1 MDFLGVNAQ
10 LLGGFKY
17 TLLIF
22 FITLIA
28 AIPLGLPIALG
39 SMSRFK
45 PLRWISRA
53 FVWVIRGTPLMLQIM
68 VVFYVPGL
76 VFGTPFR
83 SRIIAVIIAFIINYA
98 AYFSEIYRGGIES
111 IPAGQYE
118 AGQVLGLTKTQTF
131 FKVVL
136 FQVVKR
142 IMAPMSNEVITLVK
156 DTSLANVIAV
166 GELIMSAQNIVK
178 VYAIIWPLFYTAIF
192 YLIFCGVLTLLFNAL
207 EKKLLQRLTMA
218 ILEVKDLKK
227 SFGDSDVLKGISFS
241 LEEKNVLAIIGSSGS
256 GKTTLLR
263 CINMLETADSGS
275 ITVDGGV
282 VFDSDRT
289 EKLTAEQK
297 RENQLKIGLVFQSFN
312 LFPQYTALENVTL
325 AAKIH
330 AKNRPDFKQNRKA
343 ILAEIEENGKA
354 LLKKVGLSDKMNNYP
369 CELSGGQQQ
378 RVSIAR
384 AMALKPKILFFDE
397 PTSALD
403 PELTGEILKVIK
415 DLAAEKMTM
424 VIVTHEM
431 NFAREAADR
440 IIFMDNGVIEEEGTP
455 EEVFDNP
462 KSERTREFIAGYSD

>member
-22 FITLIA
+22 FITLVS

-111 IPAGQYE
+111 IPVGQYE

-207 EKKLLQRLTMA
+207 EKKL
-218 ILEVKDLKK
+218 
-227 SFGDSDVLKGISFS
+227 
-241 LEEKNVLAIIGSSGS
+241 
-256 GKTTLLR
+256 
-263 CINMLETADSGS
+263 
-275 ITVDGGV
+275 
-282 VFDSDRT
+282 
-289 EKLTAEQK
+289 
-297 RENQLKIGLVFQSFN
+297 
-312 LFPQYTALENVTL
+312 
-325 AAKIH
+325 
-330 AKNRPDFKQNRKA
+330 
-343 ILAEIEENGKA
+343 
-354 LLKKVGLSDKMNNYP
+354 NYYR
-369 CELSGGQQQ
+369 G
-378 RVSIAR
+378 
-384 AMALKPKILFFDE
+384 
-397 PTSALD
+397 
-403 PELTGEILKVIK
+403 
-415 DLAAEKMTM
+415 
-424 VIVTHEM
+424 
-431 NFAREAADR
+431 
-440 IIFMDNGVIEEEGTP
+440 
-455 EEVFDNP
+455 
-462 KSERTREFIAGYSD
+462 

>member
-1 MDFLGVNAQ
+1 MDFLSVNAQ

-22 FITLIA
+22 FITLVA

-111 IPAGQYE
+111 IPVGQYE

-166 GELIMSAQNIVK
+166 GELILSAQNIVK

-207 EKKLLQRLTMA
+207 EKKL
-218 ILEVKDLKK
+218 
-227 SFGDSDVLKGISFS
+227 
-241 LEEKNVLAIIGSSGS
+241 
-256 GKTTLLR
+256 
-263 CINMLETADSGS
+263 
-275 ITVDGGV
+275 
-282 VFDSDRT
+282 
-289 EKLTAEQK
+289 
-297 RENQLKIGLVFQSFN
+297 
-312 LFPQYTALENVTL
+312 
-325 AAKIH
+325 
-330 AKNRPDFKQNRKA
+330 
-343 ILAEIEENGKA
+343 
-354 LLKKVGLSDKMNNYP
+354 NYYR
-369 CELSGGQQQ
+369 G
-378 RVSIAR
+378 
-384 AMALKPKILFFDE
+384 
-397 PTSALD
+397 
-403 PELTGEILKVIK
+403 
-415 DLAAEKMTM
+415 
-424 VIVTHEM
+424 
-431 NFAREAADR
+431 
-440 IIFMDNGVIEEEGTP
+440 
-455 EEVFDNP
+455 
-462 KSERTREFIAGYSD
+462 

>member
-28 AIPLGLPIALG
+28 AIPLGLPIGLG

-207 EKKLLQRLTMA
+207 EKKL
-218 ILEVKDLKK
+218 
-227 SFGDSDVLKGISFS
+227 
-241 LEEKNVLAIIGSSGS
+241 
-256 GKTTLLR
+256 
-263 CINMLETADSGS
+263 
-275 ITVDGGV
+275 
-282 VFDSDRT
+282 
-289 EKLTAEQK
+289 
-297 RENQLKIGLVFQSFN
+297 
-312 LFPQYTALENVTL
+312 
-325 AAKIH
+325 
-330 AKNRPDFKQNRKA
+330 
-343 ILAEIEENGKA
+343 
-354 LLKKVGLSDKMNNYP
+354 NYYR
-369 CELSGGQQQ
+369 G
-378 RVSIAR
+378 
-384 AMALKPKILFFDE
+384 
-397 PTSALD
+397 
-403 PELTGEILKVIK
+403 
-415 DLAAEKMTM
+415 
-424 VIVTHEM
+424 
-431 NFAREAADR
+431 
-440 IIFMDNGVIEEEGTP
+440 
-455 EEVFDNP
+455 
-462 KSERTREFIAGYSD
+462 

>member
-22 FITLIA
+22 FITLVA

-111 IPAGQYE
+111 IPVGQYE

-192 YLIFCGVLTLLFNAL
+192 YLIFCGVLTLLSNAL
-207 EKKLLQRLTMA
+207 EKKL
-218 ILEVKDLKK
+218 
-227 SFGDSDVLKGISFS
+227 
-241 LEEKNVLAIIGSSGS
+241 
-256 GKTTLLR
+256 
-263 CINMLETADSGS
+263 
-275 ITVDGGV
+275 
-282 VFDSDRT
+282 
-289 EKLTAEQK
+289 
-297 RENQLKIGLVFQSFN
+297 
-312 LFPQYTALENVTL
+312 
-325 AAKIH
+325 
-330 AKNRPDFKQNRKA
+330 
-343 ILAEIEENGKA
+343 
-354 LLKKVGLSDKMNNYP
+354 NYYR
-369 CELSGGQQQ
+369 G
-378 RVSIAR
+378 
-384 AMALKPKILFFDE
+384 
-397 PTSALD
+397 
-403 PELTGEILKVIK
+403 
-415 DLAAEKMTM
+415 
-424 VIVTHEM
+424 
-431 NFAREAADR
+431 
-440 IIFMDNGVIEEEGTP
+440 
-455 EEVFDNP
+455 
-462 KSERTREFIAGYSD
+462 

>member
-28 AIPLGLPIALG
+28 AIPLGLSIALG

-207 EKKLLQRLTMA
+207 EKKL
-218 ILEVKDLKK
+218 
-227 SFGDSDVLKGISFS
+227 
-241 LEEKNVLAIIGSSGS
+241 
-256 GKTTLLR
+256 
-263 CINMLETADSGS
+263 
-275 ITVDGGV
+275 
-282 VFDSDRT
+282 
-289 EKLTAEQK
+289 
-297 RENQLKIGLVFQSFN
+297 
-312 LFPQYTALENVTL
+312 
-325 AAKIH
+325 
-330 AKNRPDFKQNRKA
+330 
-343 ILAEIEENGKA
+343 
-354 LLKKVGLSDKMNNYP
+354 NYYR
-369 CELSGGQQQ
+369 G
-378 RVSIAR
+378 
-384 AMALKPKILFFDE
+384 
-397 PTSALD
+397 
-403 PELTGEILKVIK
+403 
-415 DLAAEKMTM
+415 
-424 VIVTHEM
+424 
-431 NFAREAADR
+431 
-440 IIFMDNGVIEEEGTP
+440 
-455 EEVFDNP
+455 
-462 KSERTREFIAGYSD
+462 

>member
-76 VFGTPFR
+76 VFDTPFR

-111 IPAGQYE
+111 IPSGQYE

-166 GELIMSAQNIVK
+166 GEFIMSAQNIVK

-207 EKKLLQRLTMA
+207 EKKL
-218 ILEVKDLKK
+218 
-227 SFGDSDVLKGISFS
+227 
-241 LEEKNVLAIIGSSGS
+241 
-256 GKTTLLR
+256 
-263 CINMLETADSGS
+263 
-275 ITVDGGV
+275 
-282 VFDSDRT
+282 
-289 EKLTAEQK
+289 
-297 RENQLKIGLVFQSFN
+297 
-312 LFPQYTALENVTL
+312 
-325 AAKIH
+325 
-330 AKNRPDFKQNRKA
+330 
-343 ILAEIEENGKA
+343 
-354 LLKKVGLSDKMNNYP
+354 NYYR
-369 CELSGGQQQ
+369 G
-378 RVSIAR
+378 
-384 AMALKPKILFFDE
+384 
-397 PTSALD
+397 
-403 PELTGEILKVIK
+403 
-415 DLAAEKMTM
+415 
-424 VIVTHEM
+424 
-431 NFAREAADR
+431 
-440 IIFMDNGVIEEEGTP
+440 
-455 EEVFDNP
+455 
-462 KSERTREFIAGYSD
+462 

>member
-22 FITLIA
+22 FITLVA

-53 FVWVIRGTPLMLQIM
+53 FVWVIRGTPLMVQLM

-111 IPAGQYE
+111 IPVGQYE

-207 EKKLLQRLTMA
+207 EKKL
-218 ILEVKDLKK
+218 
-227 SFGDSDVLKGISFS
+227 
-241 LEEKNVLAIIGSSGS
+241 
-256 GKTTLLR
+256 
-263 CINMLETADSGS
+263 
-275 ITVDGGV
+275 
-282 VFDSDRT
+282 
-289 EKLTAEQK
+289 
-297 RENQLKIGLVFQSFN
+297 
-312 LFPQYTALENVTL
+312 
-325 AAKIH
+325 
-330 AKNRPDFKQNRKA
+330 
-343 ILAEIEENGKA
+343 
-354 LLKKVGLSDKMNNYP
+354 NYYR
-369 CELSGGQQQ
+369 G
-378 RVSIAR
+378 
-384 AMALKPKILFFDE
+384 
-397 PTSALD
+397 
-403 PELTGEILKVIK
+403 
-415 DLAAEKMTM
+415 
-424 VIVTHEM
+424 
-431 NFAREAADR
+431 
-440 IIFMDNGVIEEEGTP
+440 
-455 EEVFDNP
+455 
-462 KSERTREFIAGYSD
+462 

>member
-22 FITLIA
+22 FITLVA

-68 VVFYVPGL
+68 VVF
-76 VFGTPFR
+76 GTPFR

-111 IPAGQYE
+111 IPVGQYE

-207 EKKLLQRLTMA
+207 EKKL
-218 ILEVKDLKK
+218 
-227 SFGDSDVLKGISFS
+227 
-241 LEEKNVLAIIGSSGS
+241 
-256 GKTTLLR
+256 
-263 CINMLETADSGS
+263 
-275 ITVDGGV
+275 
-282 VFDSDRT
+282 
-289 EKLTAEQK
+289 
-297 RENQLKIGLVFQSFN
+297 
-312 LFPQYTALENVTL
+312 
-325 AAKIH
+325 
-330 AKNRPDFKQNRKA
+330 
-343 ILAEIEENGKA
+343 
-354 LLKKVGLSDKMNNYP
+354 NYYR
-369 CELSGGQQQ
+369 G
-378 RVSIAR
+378 
-384 AMALKPKILFFDE
+384 
-397 PTSALD
+397 
-403 PELTGEILKVIK
+403 
-415 DLAAEKMTM
+415 
-424 VIVTHEM
+424 
-431 NFAREAADR
+431 
-440 IIFMDNGVIEEEGTP
+440 
-455 EEVFDNP
+455 
-462 KSERTREFIAGYSD
+462 

>member
-22 FITLIA
+22 FLTLVA

-45 PLRWISRA
+45 PLRWLSRA

-111 IPAGQYE
+111 IPVGQYE

-136 FQVVKR
+136 FQVIKR

-207 EKKLLQRLTMA
+207 EKKL
-218 ILEVKDLKK
+218 
-227 SFGDSDVLKGISFS
+227 
-241 LEEKNVLAIIGSSGS
+241 
-256 GKTTLLR
+256 
-263 CINMLETADSGS
+263 
-275 ITVDGGV
+275 
-282 VFDSDRT
+282 
-289 EKLTAEQK
+289 
-297 RENQLKIGLVFQSFN
+297 
-312 LFPQYTALENVTL
+312 
-325 AAKIH
+325 
-330 AKNRPDFKQNRKA
+330 
-343 ILAEIEENGKA
+343 
-354 LLKKVGLSDKMNNYP
+354 NYYR
-369 CELSGGQQQ
+369 G
-378 RVSIAR
+378 
-384 AMALKPKILFFDE
+384 
-397 PTSALD
+397 
-403 PELTGEILKVIK
+403 
-415 DLAAEKMTM
+415 
-424 VIVTHEM
+424 
-431 NFAREAADR
+431 
-440 IIFMDNGVIEEEGTP
+440 
-455 EEVFDNP
+455 
-462 KSERTREFIAGYSD
+462 

>member
-111 IPAGQYE
+111 IPSGQYE

-192 YLIFCGVLTLLFNAL
+192 CGVLTLLFNAL
-207 EKKLLQRLTMA
+207 EKKL
-218 ILEVKDLKK
+218 
-227 SFGDSDVLKGISFS
+227 
-241 LEEKNVLAIIGSSGS
+241 
-256 GKTTLLR
+256 
-263 CINMLETADSGS
+263 
-275 ITVDGGV
+275 
-282 VFDSDRT
+282 
-289 EKLTAEQK
+289 
-297 RENQLKIGLVFQSFN
+297 
-312 LFPQYTALENVTL
+312 
-325 AAKIH
+325 
-330 AKNRPDFKQNRKA
+330 
-343 ILAEIEENGKA
+343 
-354 LLKKVGLSDKMNNYP
+354 NYYR
-369 CELSGGQQQ
+369 G
-378 RVSIAR
+378 
-384 AMALKPKILFFDE
+384 
-397 PTSALD
+397 
-403 PELTGEILKVIK
+403 
-415 DLAAEKMTM
+415 
-424 VIVTHEM
+424 
-431 NFAREAADR
+431 
-440 IIFMDNGVIEEEGTP
+440 
-455 EEVFDNP
+455 
-462 KSERTREFIAGYSD
+462 

>member
-1 MDFLGVNAQ
+1 M
-10 LLGGFKY
+10 
-17 TLLIF
+17 IF
-22 FITLIA
+22 FITLVA

-111 IPAGQYE
+111 IPVGQYE

-207 EKKLLQRLTMA
+207 EKKL
-218 ILEVKDLKK
+218 
-227 SFGDSDVLKGISFS
+227 
-241 LEEKNVLAIIGSSGS
+241 
-256 GKTTLLR
+256 
-263 CINMLETADSGS
+263 
-275 ITVDGGV
+275 
-282 VFDSDRT
+282 
-289 EKLTAEQK
+289 
-297 RENQLKIGLVFQSFN
+297 
-312 LFPQYTALENVTL
+312 
-325 AAKIH
+325 
-330 AKNRPDFKQNRKA
+330 
-343 ILAEIEENGKA
+343 
-354 LLKKVGLSDKMNNYP
+354 NYYR
-369 CELSGGQQQ
+369 G
-378 RVSIAR
+378 
-384 AMALKPKILFFDE
+384 
-397 PTSALD
+397 
-403 PELTGEILKVIK
+403 
-415 DLAAEKMTM
+415 
-424 VIVTHEM
+424 
-431 NFAREAADR
+431 
-440 IIFMDNGVIEEEGTP
+440 
-455 EEVFDNP
+455 
-462 KSERTREFIAGYSD
+462 

>member
-111 IPAGQYE
+111 IPSGQYE

-192 YLIFCGVLTLLFNAL
+192 YLIFCGVLTLLFNAF
-207 EKKLLQRLTMA
+207 EKKL
-218 ILEVKDLKK
+218 
-227 SFGDSDVLKGISFS
+227 
-241 LEEKNVLAIIGSSGS
+241 
-256 GKTTLLR
+256 
-263 CINMLETADSGS
+263 
-275 ITVDGGV
+275 
-282 VFDSDRT
+282 
-289 EKLTAEQK
+289 
-297 RENQLKIGLVFQSFN
+297 
-312 LFPQYTALENVTL
+312 
-325 AAKIH
+325 
-330 AKNRPDFKQNRKA
+330 
-343 ILAEIEENGKA
+343 
-354 LLKKVGLSDKMNNYP
+354 NYYR
-369 CELSGGQQQ
+369 G
-378 RVSIAR
+378 
-384 AMALKPKILFFDE
+384 
-397 PTSALD
+397 
-403 PELTGEILKVIK
+403 
-415 DLAAEKMTM
+415 
-424 VIVTHEM
+424 
-431 NFAREAADR
+431 
-440 IIFMDNGVIEEEGTP
+440 
-455 EEVFDNP
+455 
-462 KSERTREFIAGYSD
+462 

>member
-22 FITLIA
+22 FITLVA

-111 IPAGQYE
+111 IPVGQYE
-118 AGQVLGLTKTQTF
+118 AGQLLGLTKTQTF

-207 EKKLLQRLTMA
+207 EKKL
-218 ILEVKDLKK
+218 
-227 SFGDSDVLKGISFS
+227 
-241 LEEKNVLAIIGSSGS
+241 
-256 GKTTLLR
+256 
-263 CINMLETADSGS
+263 
-275 ITVDGGV
+275 
-282 VFDSDRT
+282 
-289 EKLTAEQK
+289 
-297 RENQLKIGLVFQSFN
+297 
-312 LFPQYTALENVTL
+312 
-325 AAKIH
+325 
-330 AKNRPDFKQNRKA
+330 
-343 ILAEIEENGKA
+343 
-354 LLKKVGLSDKMNNYP
+354 NYYR
-369 CELSGGQQQ
+369 G
-378 RVSIAR
+378 
-384 AMALKPKILFFDE
+384 
-397 PTSALD
+397 
-403 PELTGEILKVIK
+403 
-415 DLAAEKMTM
+415 
-424 VIVTHEM
+424 
-431 NFAREAADR
+431 
-440 IIFMDNGVIEEEGTP
+440 
-455 EEVFDNP
+455 
-462 KSERTREFIAGYSD
+462 

>member
-22 FITLIA
+22 FITLVA

-111 IPAGQYE
+111 IPVGQYE

-178 VYAIIWPLFYTAIF
+178 AYAIIWPLFYTAIF

-207 EKKLLQRLTMA
+207 EKKL
-218 ILEVKDLKK
+218 
-227 SFGDSDVLKGISFS
+227 
-241 LEEKNVLAIIGSSGS
+241 
-256 GKTTLLR
+256 
-263 CINMLETADSGS
+263 
-275 ITVDGGV
+275 
-282 VFDSDRT
+282 
-289 EKLTAEQK
+289 
-297 RENQLKIGLVFQSFN
+297 
-312 LFPQYTALENVTL
+312 
-325 AAKIH
+325 
-330 AKNRPDFKQNRKA
+330 
-343 ILAEIEENGKA
+343 
-354 LLKKVGLSDKMNNYP
+354 NYYR
-369 CELSGGQQQ
+369 G
-378 RVSIAR
+378 
-384 AMALKPKILFFDE
+384 
-397 PTSALD
+397 
-403 PELTGEILKVIK
+403 
-415 DLAAEKMTM
+415 
-424 VIVTHEM
+424 
-431 NFAREAADR
+431 
-440 IIFMDNGVIEEEGTP
+440 
-455 EEVFDNP
+455 
-462 KSERTREFIAGYSD
+462 

>member
-22 FITLIA
+22 FITLVA

-45 PLRWISRA
+45 PLRWLSRA

-98 AYFSEIYRGGIES
+98 AYFLEIYRGGIES
-111 IPAGQYE
+111 IPVGQYE

-207 EKKLLQRLTMA
+207 EKKL
-218 ILEVKDLKK
+218 
-227 SFGDSDVLKGISFS
+227 
-241 LEEKNVLAIIGSSGS
+241 
-256 GKTTLLR
+256 
-263 CINMLETADSGS
+263 
-275 ITVDGGV
+275 
-282 VFDSDRT
+282 
-289 EKLTAEQK
+289 
-297 RENQLKIGLVFQSFN
+297 
-312 LFPQYTALENVTL
+312 
-325 AAKIH
+325 
-330 AKNRPDFKQNRKA
+330 
-343 ILAEIEENGKA
+343 
-354 LLKKVGLSDKMNNYP
+354 NYYR
-369 CELSGGQQQ
+369 G
-378 RVSIAR
+378 
-384 AMALKPKILFFDE
+384 
-397 PTSALD
+397 
-403 PELTGEILKVIK
+403 
-415 DLAAEKMTM
+415 
-424 VIVTHEM
+424 
-431 NFAREAADR
+431 
-440 IIFMDNGVIEEEGTP
+440 
-455 EEVFDNP
+455 
-462 KSERTREFIAGYSD
+462 

>member
-22 FITLIA
+22 FITLVA

-111 IPAGQYE
+111 IPVGQYE

-156 DTSLANVIAV
+156 DASLANVIAV

-207 EKKLLQRLTMA
+207 EKKL
-218 ILEVKDLKK
+218 
-227 SFGDSDVLKGISFS
+227 
-241 LEEKNVLAIIGSSGS
+241 
-256 GKTTLLR
+256 
-263 CINMLETADSGS
+263 
-275 ITVDGGV
+275 
-282 VFDSDRT
+282 
-289 EKLTAEQK
+289 
-297 RENQLKIGLVFQSFN
+297 
-312 LFPQYTALENVTL
+312 
-325 AAKIH
+325 
-330 AKNRPDFKQNRKA
+330 
-343 ILAEIEENGKA
+343 
-354 LLKKVGLSDKMNNYP
+354 NYYR
-369 CELSGGQQQ
+369 G
-378 RVSIAR
+378 
-384 AMALKPKILFFDE
+384 
-397 PTSALD
+397 
-403 PELTGEILKVIK
+403 
-415 DLAAEKMTM
+415 
-424 VIVTHEM
+424 
-431 NFAREAADR
+431 
-440 IIFMDNGVIEEEGTP
+440 
-455 EEVFDNP
+455 
-462 KSERTREFIAGYSD
+462 

>member
-22 FITLIA
+22 FITLVA

-111 IPAGQYE
+111 IPVGQYE

-131 FKVVL
+131 LKVVL

-207 EKKLLQRLTMA
+207 EKKL
-218 ILEVKDLKK
+218 
-227 SFGDSDVLKGISFS
+227 
-241 LEEKNVLAIIGSSGS
+241 
-256 GKTTLLR
+256 
-263 CINMLETADSGS
+263 
-275 ITVDGGV
+275 
-282 VFDSDRT
+282 
-289 EKLTAEQK
+289 
-297 RENQLKIGLVFQSFN
+297 
-312 LFPQYTALENVTL
+312 
-325 AAKIH
+325 
-330 AKNRPDFKQNRKA
+330 
-343 ILAEIEENGKA
+343 
-354 LLKKVGLSDKMNNYP
+354 NYYR
-369 CELSGGQQQ
+369 G
-378 RVSIAR
+378 
-384 AMALKPKILFFDE
+384 
-397 PTSALD
+397 
-403 PELTGEILKVIK
+403 
-415 DLAAEKMTM
+415 
-424 VIVTHEM
+424 
-431 NFAREAADR
+431 
-440 IIFMDNGVIEEEGTP
+440 
-455 EEVFDNP
+455 
-462 KSERTREFIAGYSD
+462 

>member
-22 FITLIA
+22 FITLVA

-45 PLRWISRA
+45 PLRWLSRA

-111 IPAGQYE
+111 IPVGQYE

-166 GELIMSAQNIVK
+166 GELIISAQNIVK
-178 VYAIIWPLFYTAIF
+178 VYA
-192 YLIFCGVLTLLFNAL
+192 
-207 EKKLLQRLTMA
+207 R
-218 ILEVKDLKK
+218 
-227 SFGDSDVLKGISFS
+227 S
-241 LEEKNVLAIIGSSGS
+241 
-256 GKTTLLR
+256 
-263 CINMLETADSGS
+263 
-275 ITVDGGV
+275 
-282 VFDSDRT
+282 
-289 EKLTAEQK
+289 
-297 RENQLKIGLVFQSFN
+297 
-312 LFPQYTALENVTL
+312 
-325 AAKIH
+325 
-330 AKNRPDFKQNRKA
+330 
-343 ILAEIEENGKA
+343 
-354 LLKKVGLSDKMNNYP
+354 
-369 CELSGGQQQ
+369 
-378 RVSIAR
+378 
-384 AMALKPKILFFDE
+384 
-397 PTSALD
+397 
-403 PELTGEILKVIK
+403 
-415 DLAAEKMTM
+415 
-424 VIVTHEM
+424 
-431 NFAREAADR
+431 
-440 IIFMDNGVIEEEGTP
+440 
-455 EEVFDNP
+455 
-462 KSERTREFIAGYSD
+462 

>member
-22 FITLIA
+22 FITLVA

-111 IPAGQYE
+111 IPVGQYE

-207 EKKLLQRLTMA
+207 EKKLTYYR
-218 ILEVKDLKK
+218 
-227 SFGDSDVLKGISFS
+227 G
-241 LEEKNVLAIIGSSGS
+241 
-256 GKTTLLR
+256 
-263 CINMLETADSGS
+263 
-275 ITVDGGV
+275 
-282 VFDSDRT
+282 
-289 EKLTAEQK
+289 
-297 RENQLKIGLVFQSFN
+297 
-312 LFPQYTALENVTL
+312 
-325 AAKIH
+325 
-330 AKNRPDFKQNRKA
+330 
-343 ILAEIEENGKA
+343 
-354 LLKKVGLSDKMNNYP
+354 
-369 CELSGGQQQ
+369 
-378 RVSIAR
+378 
-384 AMALKPKILFFDE
+384 
-397 PTSALD
+397 
-403 PELTGEILKVIK
+403 
-415 DLAAEKMTM
+415 
-424 VIVTHEM
+424 
-431 NFAREAADR
+431 
-440 IIFMDNGVIEEEGTP
+440 
-455 EEVFDNP
+455 
-462 KSERTREFIAGYSD
+462 

>member
-22 FITLIA
+22 FITLVA

-111 IPAGQYE
+111 IPVGQYE

-207 EKKLLQRLTMA
+207 EKKL
-218 ILEVKDLKK
+218 
-227 SFGDSDVLKGISFS
+227 
-241 LEEKNVLAIIGSSGS
+241 
-256 GKTTLLR
+256 
-263 CINMLETADSGS
+263 
-275 ITVDGGV
+275 
-282 VFDSDRT
+282 
-289 EKLTAEQK
+289 
-297 RENQLKIGLVFQSFN
+297 
-312 LFPQYTALENVTL
+312 
-325 AAKIH
+325 
-330 AKNRPDFKQNRKA
+330 
-343 ILAEIEENGKA
+343 
-354 LLKKVGLSDKMNNYP
+354 
-369 CELSGGQQQ
+369 
-378 RVSIAR
+378 
-384 AMALKPKILFFDE
+384 
-397 PTSALD
+397 
-403 PELTGEILKVIK
+403 
-415 DLAAEKMTM
+415 
-424 VIVTHEM
+424 
-431 NFAREAADR
+431 NFYR
-440 IIFMDNGVIEEEGTP
+440 G
-455 EEVFDNP
+455 
-462 KSERTREFIAGYSD
+462 

>member
-22 FITLIA
+22 FITLGA

-111 IPAGQYE
+111 IPVGQYE

-207 EKKLLQRLTMA
+207 EKKL
-218 ILEVKDLKK
+218 
-227 SFGDSDVLKGISFS
+227 
-241 LEEKNVLAIIGSSGS
+241 
-256 GKTTLLR
+256 
-263 CINMLETADSGS
+263 
-275 ITVDGGV
+275 
-282 VFDSDRT
+282 
-289 EKLTAEQK
+289 
-297 RENQLKIGLVFQSFN
+297 
-312 LFPQYTALENVTL
+312 
-325 AAKIH
+325 
-330 AKNRPDFKQNRKA
+330 
-343 ILAEIEENGKA
+343 
-354 LLKKVGLSDKMNNYP
+354 NYYR
-369 CELSGGQQQ
+369 G
-378 RVSIAR
+378 
-384 AMALKPKILFFDE
+384 
-397 PTSALD
+397 
-403 PELTGEILKVIK
+403 
-415 DLAAEKMTM
+415 
-424 VIVTHEM
+424 
-431 NFAREAADR
+431 
-440 IIFMDNGVIEEEGTP
+440 
-455 EEVFDNP
+455 
-462 KSERTREFIAGYSD
+462 

>member
-22 FITLIA
+22 FITLVA
-28 AIPLGLPIALG
+28 AIPLGVPIALG

-111 IPAGQYE
+111 IPVGQYE

-178 VYAIIWPLFYTAIF
+178 VYTIIWPLFYTAIF

-207 EKKLLQRLTMA
+207 EKKL
-218 ILEVKDLKK
+218 
-227 SFGDSDVLKGISFS
+227 
-241 LEEKNVLAIIGSSGS
+241 
-256 GKTTLLR
+256 
-263 CINMLETADSGS
+263 
-275 ITVDGGV
+275 
-282 VFDSDRT
+282 
-289 EKLTAEQK
+289 
-297 RENQLKIGLVFQSFN
+297 
-312 LFPQYTALENVTL
+312 
-325 AAKIH
+325 
-330 AKNRPDFKQNRKA
+330 
-343 ILAEIEENGKA
+343 
-354 LLKKVGLSDKMNNYP
+354 NYYR
-369 CELSGGQQQ
+369 G
-378 RVSIAR
+378 
-384 AMALKPKILFFDE
+384 
-397 PTSALD
+397 
-403 PELTGEILKVIK
+403 
-415 DLAAEKMTM
+415 
-424 VIVTHEM
+424 
-431 NFAREAADR
+431 
-440 IIFMDNGVIEEEGTP
+440 
-455 EEVFDNP
+455 
-462 KSERTREFIAGYSD
+462 

>member
-111 IPAGQYE
+111 IPSGQYE

-178 VYAIIWPLFYTAIF
+178 VYALIWPLFYTAIF

-207 EKKLLQRLTMA
+207 EKKL
-218 ILEVKDLKK
+218 
-227 SFGDSDVLKGISFS
+227 
-241 LEEKNVLAIIGSSGS
+241 
-256 GKTTLLR
+256 
-263 CINMLETADSGS
+263 
-275 ITVDGGV
+275 
-282 VFDSDRT
+282 
-289 EKLTAEQK
+289 
-297 RENQLKIGLVFQSFN
+297 
-312 LFPQYTALENVTL
+312 
-325 AAKIH
+325 
-330 AKNRPDFKQNRKA
+330 
-343 ILAEIEENGKA
+343 
-354 LLKKVGLSDKMNNYP
+354 NYYR
-369 CELSGGQQQ
+369 G
-378 RVSIAR
+378 
-384 AMALKPKILFFDE
+384 
-397 PTSALD
+397 
-403 PELTGEILKVIK
+403 
-415 DLAAEKMTM
+415 
-424 VIVTHEM
+424 
-431 NFAREAADR
+431 
-440 IIFMDNGVIEEEGTP
+440 
-455 EEVFDNP
+455 
-462 KSERTREFIAGYSD
+462 

>member
-10 LLGGFKY
+10 LLGSFKY

-22 FITLIA
+22 FITLVA

-111 IPAGQYE
+111 IPVGQYE

-207 EKKLLQRLTMA
+207 EKKL
-218 ILEVKDLKK
+218 
-227 SFGDSDVLKGISFS
+227 
-241 LEEKNVLAIIGSSGS
+241 
-256 GKTTLLR
+256 
-263 CINMLETADSGS
+263 
-275 ITVDGGV
+275 
-282 VFDSDRT
+282 
-289 EKLTAEQK
+289 
-297 RENQLKIGLVFQSFN
+297 
-312 LFPQYTALENVTL
+312 
-325 AAKIH
+325 
-330 AKNRPDFKQNRKA
+330 
-343 ILAEIEENGKA
+343 
-354 LLKKVGLSDKMNNYP
+354 NYYR
-369 CELSGGQQQ
+369 G
-378 RVSIAR
+378 
-384 AMALKPKILFFDE
+384 
-397 PTSALD
+397 
-403 PELTGEILKVIK
+403 
-415 DLAAEKMTM
+415 
-424 VIVTHEM
+424 
-431 NFAREAADR
+431 
-440 IIFMDNGVIEEEGTP
+440 
-455 EEVFDNP
+455 
-462 KSERTREFIAGYSD
+462 

>member
-22 FITLIA
+22 FITLVA
-28 AIPLGLPIALG
+28 AIPLGLPIVLG

-111 IPAGQYE
+111 IPVGQYE

-207 EKKLLQRLTMA
+207 EKKL
-218 ILEVKDLKK
+218 
-227 SFGDSDVLKGISFS
+227 
-241 LEEKNVLAIIGSSGS
+241 
-256 GKTTLLR
+256 
-263 CINMLETADSGS
+263 
-275 ITVDGGV
+275 
-282 VFDSDRT
+282 
-289 EKLTAEQK
+289 
-297 RENQLKIGLVFQSFN
+297 
-312 LFPQYTALENVTL
+312 
-325 AAKIH
+325 
-330 AKNRPDFKQNRKA
+330 
-343 ILAEIEENGKA
+343 
-354 LLKKVGLSDKMNNYP
+354 NYYR
-369 CELSGGQQQ
+369 G
-378 RVSIAR
+378 
-384 AMALKPKILFFDE
+384 
-397 PTSALD
+397 
-403 PELTGEILKVIK
+403 
-415 DLAAEKMTM
+415 
-424 VIVTHEM
+424 
-431 NFAREAADR
+431 
-440 IIFMDNGVIEEEGTP
+440 
-455 EEVFDNP
+455 
-462 KSERTREFIAGYSD
+462 

>member
-22 FITLIA
+22 FITLVA

-111 IPAGQYE
+111 IPVGQYE

-178 VYAIIWPLFYTAIF
+178 VYAIIWPLFYTVIF

-207 EKKLLQRLTMA
+207 EKKL
-218 ILEVKDLKK
+218 
-227 SFGDSDVLKGISFS
+227 
-241 LEEKNVLAIIGSSGS
+241 
-256 GKTTLLR
+256 
-263 CINMLETADSGS
+263 
-275 ITVDGGV
+275 
-282 VFDSDRT
+282 
-289 EKLTAEQK
+289 
-297 RENQLKIGLVFQSFN
+297 
-312 LFPQYTALENVTL
+312 
-325 AAKIH
+325 
-330 AKNRPDFKQNRKA
+330 
-343 ILAEIEENGKA
+343 
-354 LLKKVGLSDKMNNYP
+354 NYYR
-369 CELSGGQQQ
+369 G
-378 RVSIAR
+378 
-384 AMALKPKILFFDE
+384 
-397 PTSALD
+397 
-403 PELTGEILKVIK
+403 
-415 DLAAEKMTM
+415 
-424 VIVTHEM
+424 
-431 NFAREAADR
+431 
-440 IIFMDNGVIEEEGTP
+440 
-455 EEVFDNP
+455 
-462 KSERTREFIAGYSD
+462 

>member
-22 FITLIA
+22 FITLVA

-53 FVWVIRGTPLMLQIM
+53 NVKVIRGTPLMLQIM

-111 IPAGQYE
+111 IPVGQYE

-142 IMAPMSNEVITLVK
+142 SMAPMSNEVITLVK

-207 EKKLLQRLTMA
+207 EKKL
-218 ILEVKDLKK
+218 
-227 SFGDSDVLKGISFS
+227 
-241 LEEKNVLAIIGSSGS
+241 
-256 GKTTLLR
+256 
-263 CINMLETADSGS
+263 
-275 ITVDGGV
+275 
-282 VFDSDRT
+282 
-289 EKLTAEQK
+289 
-297 RENQLKIGLVFQSFN
+297 
-312 LFPQYTALENVTL
+312 
-325 AAKIH
+325 
-330 AKNRPDFKQNRKA
+330 
-343 ILAEIEENGKA
+343 
-354 LLKKVGLSDKMNNYP
+354 NYYR
-369 CELSGGQQQ
+369 G
-378 RVSIAR
+378 
-384 AMALKPKILFFDE
+384 
-397 PTSALD
+397 
-403 PELTGEILKVIK
+403 
-415 DLAAEKMTM
+415 
-424 VIVTHEM
+424 
-431 NFAREAADR
+431 
-440 IIFMDNGVIEEEGTP
+440 
-455 EEVFDNP
+455 
-462 KSERTREFIAGYSD
+462 

>member
-22 FITLIA
+22 FITLVA

-53 FVWVIRGTPLMLQIM
+53 FVWVIRGTPLMIQIM

-111 IPAGQYE
+111 IPVGQYE

-207 EKKLLQRLTMA
+207 EKKL
-218 ILEVKDLKK
+218 
-227 SFGDSDVLKGISFS
+227 
-241 LEEKNVLAIIGSSGS
+241 
-256 GKTTLLR
+256 
-263 CINMLETADSGS
+263 
-275 ITVDGGV
+275 
-282 VFDSDRT
+282 
-289 EKLTAEQK
+289 
-297 RENQLKIGLVFQSFN
+297 
-312 LFPQYTALENVTL
+312 
-325 AAKIH
+325 
-330 AKNRPDFKQNRKA
+330 
-343 ILAEIEENGKA
+343 
-354 LLKKVGLSDKMNNYP
+354 NYYR
-369 CELSGGQQQ
+369 G
-378 RVSIAR
+378 
-384 AMALKPKILFFDE
+384 
-397 PTSALD
+397 
-403 PELTGEILKVIK
+403 
-415 DLAAEKMTM
+415 
-424 VIVTHEM
+424 
-431 NFAREAADR
+431 
-440 IIFMDNGVIEEEGTP
+440 
-455 EEVFDNP
+455 
-462 KSERTREFIAGYSD
+462 